1 MAGDAG
7 KWRLVA
13 LAAVVT
19 LAIPPLLP
27 ERHLT
32 TYVLLG
38 LTATVAVG
46 VSLLMGYAGQVSL
59 GQAAFYAIG
68 AYGAGLL
75 AVHGLPPVVGL
86 LAAPVIAA
94 AAAVLL
100 GAPLLRLRGHHLAF
114 ATLAVQLI
122 LLSLLGQGTWA
133 GGAIGLQGIPRLSVP
148 GYEPRDDLGYAYL
161 AWLVLAVVLLI
172 SRNVVK
178 SRPGRAL
185 RAAATSEI
193 AAAAAGVPIGAYRLA
208 VFALSAAFAGLA
220 GGVYAFYLGYLSP
233 GSFPVLL
240 SIEFVVMAV
249 VGGLGTLSGP
259 VVGAVVIVLLVQ
271 VLNTVGTQPGMPSY
285 APTVFSY
292 AVYALVLIAVVRY
305 LPRGIVPAVSRLL
318 RSRGHFPSAGPAPAA
333 ASIGPGPGDSAPA
346 GAESGGSASGAG
358 VSDSPGFGG
367 PVSPGVVSG
376 GLASGAAGSAGTGL
390 DDFASPGDV
399 SGGSASDAA
408 GSFGPGSH
416 GSASSG
422 GAAGGSTSR
431 AAGLGLDDSVSP
443 GVRSGGSATEAAASV
458 GSGFDGSASDDGA

>member
-1 MAGDAG
+1 MSRRSVLIAAG
-7 KWRLVA
+7 
-13 LAAVVT
+13 VVT

-27 ERHLT
+27 ERHLA

-38 LTATVAVG
+38 LTAAVTAG

-75 AVHGLPPVVGL
+75 TVHGLPPVIGL
-86 LAAPVIAA
+86 VAAPVIAA
-94 AAAVLL
+94 VAAVVI

-122 LLSLLGQGTWA
+122 LLSLLSQGTWA
-133 GGAIGLQGIPRLSVP
+133 GGAIGLQGIPRLSV
-148 GYEPRDDLGYAYL
+148 GGFELRDDLAYAYL
-161 AWLVLAVVLLI
+161 SWLVLATVLLI

-193 AAAAAGVPIGAYRLA
+193 AAASAGVPVGAYRLA

-249 VGGLGTLSGP
+249 VGGLGTLTGP

-271 VLNTVGTQPGMPSY
+271 LLNTVGTQPGMPSY

-305 LPRGIVPAVSRLL
+305 LPRGIVPATTRLL
-318 RSRGHFPSAGPAPAA
+318 AKLDSAGP
-333 ASIGPGPGDSAPA
+333 SSADA
-346 GAESGGSASGAG
+346 
-358 VSDSPGFGG
+358 V
-367 PVSPGVVSG
+367 
-376 GLASGAAGSAGTGL
+376 GLASGGSGPATADSDAVESAPGDGDGGTASEQVTVGESEPSGAACGGAASGGVAADGSAAGESA
-390 DDFASPGDV
+390 PGRRG
-399 SGGSASDAA
+399 SGGCGGGSADSGSASDGDSAGA
-408 GSFGPGSH
+408 GSL
-416 GSASSG
+416 SSG
-422 GAAGGSTSR
+422 
-431 AAGLGLDDSVSP
+431 
-443 GVRSGGSATEAAASV
+443 RSDV
-458 GSGFDGSASDDGA
+458 GREER